1 MAAVG
6 LIIGLVIRLYTLVLI
21 ARAVISWIPALNPD
35 FYPKGWVAA
44 VFEIVYTLT
53 DPPIKFFQRF
63 LPPLRVGGVALD
75 MAFLVVFLVLV
86 LLARINQVIF
96 F

>member
-1 MAAVG
+1 MAVVG
-6 LIIGLVIRLYTLVLI
+6 IIIGLAIRIYTLVLI
-21 ARAVISWIPALNPD
+21 ARAVISWIPALHPD
-35 FYPKGWVAA
+35 FRPRGWVAA
-44 VFEIVYTLT
+44 AFEIIYTLT

-75 MAFLVVFLVLV
+75 MAFLVVFFVLMI
-86 LLARINQVIF
+86 LARVNSMVF